1 MVNSVKKLNFF
12 VALNLPSAF
21 LCGVRIKSI
30 NQSSCIT
37 SVRYKW
43 INKNPFKSMY
53 WAVQGMS
60 AELATGALIIIK
72 LKELNKKISM
82 LVVSND
88 AKFIKKGRG
97 VIKFKCDQGFE
108 IDKALK
114 NAIETKESQTII
126 LNADG
131 IDSKGDVISKF
142 SFTWSLKLKP

>member
-1 MVNSVKKLNFF
+1 MVSSVKKLNFF

-21 LCGVRIKSI
+21 LCGVRINSI

-43 INKNPFKSMY
+43 INKNPFRSMY

-72 LKELNKKISM
+72 IKQLNKKISM
-82 LVVSND
+82 LVVGNE
-88 AKFIKKGRG
+88 AEFMKKGRG
-97 VIKFKCDQGFE
+97 AIKFKCDQGFE

-114 NAIETKESQTII
+114 NAIQTKESQTII

-131 IDSKGDVISKF
+131 IDSEGNIISKF
-142 SFTWSLKLKP
+142 SFTWSLKLKQ

>member
-1 MVNSVKKLNFF
+1 MINSVKKLNFF
-12 VALNLPSAF
+12 LVLNLPSAF

-30 NQSSCIT
+30 NESSCIT

-43 INKNPFKSMY
+43 INKNPFRSMY

-72 LKELNKKISM
+72 IKKLNKKISM
-82 LVVSND
+82 LVVSNE
-88 AKFIKKGRG
+88 AEFMKKGRG
-97 VIKFKCDQGFE
+97 AIKFKCDQGFE

-114 NAIETKESQTII
+114 NAIQTKESQTII

-131 IDSKGDVISKF
+131 IDSEGNIISKF
-142 SFTWSLKLKP
+142 SFTWSLKLKQ

>member
-37 SVRYKW
+37 SVRHKW

-88 AKFIKKGRG
+88 A
-97 VIKFKCDQGFE
+97 QY
-108 IDKALK
+108 L
-114 NAIETKESQTII
+114 NPI
-126 LNADG
+126 L
-131 IDSKGDVISKF
+131 I
-142 SFTWSLKLKP
+142 

>member
-1 MVNSVKKLNFF
+1 MINSVKKLNFF
-12 VALNLPSAF
+12 LVLNLPSAF

-30 NQSSCIT
+30 NESSCIT

-43 INKNPFKSMY
+43 INKNPFRSMY

-72 LKELNKKISM
+72 IKQLNKKISM
-82 LVVSND
+82 LVVSNE
-88 AKFIKKGRG
+88 AEFMKKGRG
-97 VIKFKCDQGFE
+97 AIKFKCDQGFE

-114 NAIETKESQTII
+114 NAIQTKESQTII

-131 IDSKGDVISKF
+131 IDSEGNIISKF
-142 SFTWSLKLKP
+142 SFTWSLKLKQ

>member
-1 MVNSVKKLNFF
+1 
-12 VALNLPSAF
+12 
-21 LCGVRIKSI
+21 
-30 NQSSCIT
+30 
-37 SVRYKW
+37 
-43 INKNPFKSMY
+43 MY

-88 AKFIKKGRG
+88 AEFIKKGRG
-97 VIKFKCDQGFE
+97 IIRFKCYQGFE